1 MDVFILLCI
10 AAINLMSIIGIH
22 RCLKGL
28 NQKQKIGFLAIGFG
42 GIYLLVS
49 FVYFLSTLSFESK
62 EALEYAKQYITFT
75 FVPVNATISLVFLAR
90 AYTRFLAK
98 QIDKNKL
105 KKTCIKIAI
114 LLIVVFI
121 IEFFYFRS
129 VNQSMLQ
136 MAMESKG
143 A

>member
-1 MDVFILLCI
+1 M
-10 AAINLMSIIGIH
+10 
-22 RCLKGL
+22 
-28 NQKQKIGFLAIGFG
+28 
-42 GIYLLVS
+42 
-49 FVYFLSTLSFESK
+49 
-62 EALEYAKQYITFT
+62 EYAKQYITFT